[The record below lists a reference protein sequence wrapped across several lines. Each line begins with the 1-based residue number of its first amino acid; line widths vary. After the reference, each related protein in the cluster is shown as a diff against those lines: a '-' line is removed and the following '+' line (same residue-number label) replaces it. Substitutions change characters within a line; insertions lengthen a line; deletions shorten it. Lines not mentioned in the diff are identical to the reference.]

1 MKKIIIAAGFLA
13 TLALNAQVNYQA
25 APEGYGAAAT
35 GGGTTA
41 PVVVS
46 DFATLRSNLTA
57 AGSRVILVSGVIN
70 IPAGQQI
77 SAVISNK
84 SLIGLPGAK
93 LVNENQTGAGILNL
107 KNGSNNVIIR
117 NLIFVGPG
125 AYDINGNDNL
135 TNQGGTNIW
144 IDHCEFQDGQD
155 GNLDNVGLSDNIT
168 ISWCKFTYLKAPV
181 TGGSGGASDHRFSN
195 LVGSGSSDK
204 PADGRYSITYQSNY
218 WADGTRERMPR
229 ARNAELHILN
239 SYYYTNV
246 AGSVGIGLGGGIS
259 NSTAFVEN
267 THFAKIGSYFKNYV
281 STDGGTITINYANS
295 LAGISPIP
303 ASMNIGTVSPPDY
316 PYTVMPVSD
325 VAAYV
330 PDPTC
335 GAGATLQVT
344 TSGLISAG
352 QCTNMATGNVAQ
364 REALKLYPVPVKNV
378 LNIEIPGSKRSGVLV
393 EIYSAEGRKVFKSE
407 LSATAGQKVN
417 LDVAHLPRGA
427 YYGRLQ
433 VGERS
438 FPLKF
443 TKD

>member
-204 PADGRYSITYQSNY
+204 PADGRYSIT
-218 WADGTRERMPR
+218 
-229 ARNAELHILN
+229 
-239 SYYYTNV
+239 
-246 AGSVGIGLGGGIS
+246 
-259 NSTAFVEN
+259 
-267 THFAKIGSYFKNYV
+267 
-281 STDGGTITINYANS
+281 
-295 LAGISPIP
+295 
-303 ASMNIGTVSPPDY
+303 
-316 PYTVMPVSD
+316 
-325 VAAYV
+325 
-330 PDPTC
+330 
-335 GAGATLQVT
+335 
-344 TSGLISAG
+344 
-352 QCTNMATGNVAQ
+352 
-364 REALKLYPVPVKNV
+364 
-378 LNIEIPGSKRSGVLV
+378 
-393 EIYSAEGRKVFKSE
+393 
-407 LSATAGQKVN
+407 
-417 LDVAHLPRGA
+417 
-427 YYGRLQ
+427 
-433 VGERS
+433 
-438 FPLKF
+438 
-443 TKD
+443 